1 MKINPIAVFTSLAV
15 IAAGAFG
22 YVSTRPV
29 TLPEPTKVTAPVA
42 ETPKAEVP
50 KTEVPVVEAPKVEP
64 AKPVEQQVAAAV
76 TPAKPVEVP
85 KVVEPIIPSFDT
97 VRVETNGE
105 AVIAG
110 RATPGSDVVAKL
122 NGLVVATTKAT
133 ADGSFV
139 MIPEKALPA
148 GAGALTLETTT
159 AGNTQVSSQTVA
171 VAVKPK
177 GEGENTVAVLT
188 PDAPTKIIQA
198 PKPLTNDVALDAIDY
213 GATGDILFAGR
224 ASANA
229 PVRLYVDNIYLGE
242 TKADDLGKWNYSGG
256 TSIKPGTFTLRLDQ
270 MDAKGDVASR
280 IEVPFKRE
288 DAAKA
293 AAVVA
298 AANPPA
304 KVETPVAEVKV
315 ESAPA
320 TVKVEVA
327 KQTTLTIQP
336 GDNLWVISRN
346 LYGYGRQYTVL
357 YEANKALIKNP
368 RLIYPG
374 QIITTPL
381 AATP

>member
-1 MKINPIAVFTSLAV
+1 MKINPKAFLTLLGVL
-15 IAAGAFG
+15 AAGAIG
-22 YVSTRPV
+22 YVA
-29 TLPEPTKVTAPVA
+29 TKPAQIVEQAKVASVAIEAPV
-42 ETPKAEVP
+42 KI
-50 KTEVPVVEAPKVEP
+50 EP
-64 AKPVEQQVAAAV
+64 AKPAGQQMAAV
-76 TPAKPVEVP
+76 VTPVKPVEVAEP
-85 KVVEPIIPSFDT
+85 AEPITPSFDT

-110 RATPGSDVVAKL
+110 RAAPGAEVVAKL
-122 NGLVVATTKAT
+122 NGQVVATTKAT

-139 MIPEKALPA
+139 MIPDKALPA

-159 AGNTQVSSQTVA
+159 AGNTLVSTQTVA

-198 PKPLTNDVALDAIDY
+198 PKPLTNDVVLDAIDY
-213 GATGDILFAGR
+213 GASGDILFAGR
-224 ASANA
+224 ASAKA
-229 PVRLYVDNIYLGE
+229 PVRLYVDNVFVGE
-242 TKADDLGKWNYSGG
+242 AKADDQGNWNYSGG
-256 TSIKPGTFTLRLDQ
+256 STIEPGTFTLRLDQ

-288 DAAKA
+288 EPAKA

-304 KVETPVAEVKV
+304 ANPPAKVE
-315 ESAPA
+315 APA
-320 TVKVEVA
+320 VETKVVSASASVSVEVA
-327 KQTTLTIQP
+327 KPTSLTIQP

-346 LYGYGRQYTVL
+346 LYGAGRQYTIL

-368 RLIYPG
+368 QLIYPG
-374 QIITTPL
+374 QIITTPQ

>member
-15 IAAGAFG
+15 VAAGTFG
-22 YVSTRPV
+22 YVSTRPAMV
-29 TLPEPTKVTAPVA
+29 PEPTKVTATVA
-42 ETPKAEVP
+42 AAPKA
-50 KTEVPVVEAPKVEP
+50 EVPVVEAPKVELV
-64 AKPVEQQVAAAV
+64 KPVEQQVASAV
-76 TPAKPVEVP
+76 TPAKPVEAP
-85 KVVEPIIPSFDT
+85 KVVEAIVPSFDT

-110 RATPGSDVVAKL
+110 RATPGIDVVAKL
-122 NGLVVATTKAT
+122 NGVVVAKTKASP
-133 ADGSFV
+133 DGSFV

-159 AGNTQVSSQTVA
+159 AGVTQISKQTVA
-171 VAVKPK
+171 VAVQPK
-177 GEGENTVAVLT
+177 DQGENTVAVLT
-188 PDAPTKIIQA
+188 PDAPKKIIQA
-198 PKPLTNDVALDAIDY
+198 PKPKTNDVALDAIDY

-256 TSIKPGTFTLRLDQ
+256 TTIKPGTFTLRLDQ
-270 MDAKGDVASR
+270 MHAKGDVASR

-304 KVETPVAEVKV
+304 KVETPAAVVNV

-320 TVKVEVA
+320 AVSVEVA
-327 KQTTLTIQP
+327 KPTSITIQP

-346 LYGYGRQYTVL
+346 LYGFGRQYTVL

>member
-15 IAAGAFG
+15 IAAGSFG
-22 YVSTRPV
+22 YIATRPAPV
-29 TLPEPTKVTAPVA
+29 VEPVKVTAPAA
-42 ETPKAEVP
+42 EPPKVETPAAEAPKAEAV
-50 KTEVPVVEAPKVEP
+50 KP
-64 AKPVEQQVAAAV
+64 AEQQVAAAV
-76 TPAKPVEVP
+76 TPVKPVEAP
-85 KVVEPIIPSFDT
+85 KTAEPVIPTFDT

-110 RATPGSDVVAKL
+110 RAAPGTDVVAKL
-122 NGLVVATTKAT
+122 NGVVVATAKTT

-139 MIPEKALPA
+139 MIPDKALPV

-159 AGNTQVSSQTVA
+159 AGATQVSAQTVA

-177 GEGENTVAVLT
+177 GDGENTVAVLT

-198 PKPLTNDVALDAIDY
+198 PKPATNDVTLDAIDY

-229 PVRLYVDNIYLGE
+229 PVRIYVDNIFLGE
-242 TKADDLGKWNYSGG
+242 AKADDLGKWNYAGG

-288 DAAKA
+288 EAAKA

-327 KQTTLTIQP
+327 KPTSLTIQP

-346 LYGYGRQYTVL
+346 LYGFGRQYTVL

-381 AATP
+381 AKTP